1 MRADIADVYPVV
13 FRKEMDSV
21 VSEFKMQ
28 AEYLIPA
35 VGQTE
40 APKTLQVAVIEG
52 GVAFGRG
59 VEGCGGTQM
68 VNPEFFSFAP

>member
-28 AEYLIPA
+28 AEYLIP
-35 VGQTE
+35 GNGD
-40 APKTLQVAVIEG
+40 LILG
-52 GVAFGRG
+52 DIGDG
-59 VEGCGGTQM
+59 
-68 VNPEFFSFAP
+68 SS